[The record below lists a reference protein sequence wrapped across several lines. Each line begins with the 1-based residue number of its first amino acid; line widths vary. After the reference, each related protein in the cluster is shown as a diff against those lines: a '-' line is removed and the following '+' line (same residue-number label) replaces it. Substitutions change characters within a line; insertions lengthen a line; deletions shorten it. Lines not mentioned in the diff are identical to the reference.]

1 MTYSN
6 IDQKRRRSSIIPSGP
21 NSQSSEVREQI
32 KNIASQR
39 KKPQKSKA
47 KNLQASISRI
57 FKSEDETKRDE
68 DLGEAAEK
76 IVIPGNFQENQE
88 DPEASQFRR
97 LVCFYVHLRSFCQC
111 GFIFT
116 SFCFYFKPCQFYFVE
131 FYL

>member
-97 LVCFYVHLRSFCQC
+97 LVCFYVHLSSFC
-111 GFIFT
+111 
-116 SFCFYFKPCQFYFVE
+116 
-131 FYL
+131 